1 MSEVLE
7 AIRKRLSDDFKSQGY
22 EVMLLQE
29 LRELK
34 RSKVAD
40 IVSSYCNFM
49 KVHEIDALMDELD
62 DTMYIGTKKALVE
75 EVEKALAKATD
86 TIDRTIFDREE
97 LKAPPELA
105 AIGLDEERKKRGK
118 PRVVK
123 EVIREEP
130 NGEPIPKPPAKAARL
145 ETFSMSDEEWEEYQK
160 KGEAKPSLDKLLDEE
175 G

>member
-22 EVMLLQE
+22 DVMLLQE

-40 IVSSYCNFM
+40 IVLSYCNFM
-49 KVHEIDALMDELD
+49 KVYEIDALMDELD
-62 DTMYIGTKKALVE
+62 DTIYIGTKKSLAPE
-75 EVEKALAKATD
+75 EKS
-86 TIDRTIFDREE
+86 
-97 LKAPPELA
+97 PPELA
-105 AIGLDEERKKRGK
+105 AIGLEEERKKRGK

-130 NGEPIPKPPAKAARL
+130 LPEQPKAERL
-145 ETFSMSDEEWEEYQK
+145 ETFSMSDEDWEEYQK
-160 KGEAKPSLDKLLDEE
+160 KGEAKPSLDKLLGDAEE
-175 G
+175 S